1 MPAINF
7 FAQEQ
12 LLVLQD
18 WYIASGQRPG
28 TIDATGRDDRGPLPG
43 TFFLHTMWM
52 FGCTKPTSEVTAV
65 AQTPP
70 VGTTLA

>member
-18 WYIASGQRPG
+18 WYLASGQSLEP
-28 TIDATGRDDRGPLPG
+28 TDATVRDDRGPLPG
-43 TFFLHTMWM
+43 TFFLHVDVWM
-52 FGCTKPTSEVTAV
+52 HQAHQRGDCCCADSP
-65 AQTPP
+65 
-70 VGTTLA
+70 L